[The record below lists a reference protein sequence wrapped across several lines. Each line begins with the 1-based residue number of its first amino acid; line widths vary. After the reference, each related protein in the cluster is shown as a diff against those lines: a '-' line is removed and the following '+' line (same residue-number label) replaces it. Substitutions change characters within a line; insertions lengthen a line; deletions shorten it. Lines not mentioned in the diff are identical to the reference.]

1 MNYEFYFRKDRERN
15 QPEILRV
22 MAPSFDT
29 AAAIVARQYGW
40 TTAENCRRVTEY
52 IASIDIHP
60 IEIQNIFERNFP
72 LASVP

>member
-1 MNYEFYFRKDRERN
+1 
-15 QPEILRV
+15 

-72 LASVP
+72 LASMP